1 MPISAHPLDMYVWY
15 DASLNIVKNG
25 PMSVHFFPPIQ
36 GYFLLVPLA
45 YFYNWLA
52 HFFSLGSFG
61 PVPMD
66 SIPSVLNFY
75 PNLNAL
81 YMPGMLF
88 NFVVKLPLL
97 FSDVFATLLLYK
109 TMLSLTSNKKLA
121 EKAAIF
127 WFLNPYLI
135 LISSI
140 WGMWDTLPALFS
152 LSCLYFLFKKKFVLS
167 SICLT
172 VGFFLK
178 LYPILF
184 LVPIGI
190 YILKSSS
197 VKDKS
202 KNFLKFFSVF
212 SIASVLLS
220 LPLIDRM
227 TRFFTD
233 FIAPNPATIG
243 SITNPIS
250 NPIAFGLTYWSLYS
264 LNRLINLPLTIMF
277 ASFASIASII
287 LVVVALILVYWK
299 VGKMSFQKP
308 AYDLALCLLLPI
320 LALFLSFRIL
330 CEQWFVWALP
340 FLVILC
346 VGGKVKGFLF
356 WGASILGILYAVLN
370 CPLPFFFLP
379 MERWI
384 GNSLVSSANF
394 LLSFEPIRIGLL
406 ATIGCLFSLFLFLIM
421 LDFRKQ
427 SKIEGTSAD

>member
-1 MPISAHPLDMYVWY
+1 
-15 DASLNIVKNG
+15 
-25 PMSVHFFPPIQ
+25 
-36 GYFLLVPLA
+36 
-45 YFYNWLA
+45 
-52 HFFSLGSFG
+52 
-61 PVPMD
+61 
-66 SIPSVLNFY
+66 
-75 PNLNAL
+75 
-81 YMPGMLF
+81 
-88 NFVVKLPLL
+88 
-97 FSDVFATLLLYK
+97 
-109 TMLSLTSNKKLA
+109 
-121 EKAAIF
+121 
-127 WFLNPYLI
+127 
-135 LISSI
+135 
-140 WGMWDTLPALFS
+140 MWDTLPAFFS
-152 LSCLYFLFKKKFVLS
+152 LACLYFLLNKKFVLS

-184 LVPIGI
+184 LIPIGI
-190 YILKSSS
+190 YIFRSSLVEDKWKS
-197 VKDKS
+197 
-202 KNFLKFFSVF
+202 FLKFFSVF
-212 SIASVLLS
+212 SIVSVLLS
-220 LPLIDRM
+220 LPFIDRM

-264 LNRLINLPLTIMF
+264 LNRLINLPLTTMF
-277 ASFASIASII
+277 ATFASIASII
-287 LVVVALILVYWK
+287 LVAVALILVYWK

-346 VGGKVKGFLF
+346 VGGKVKGSLF
-356 WGASILGILYAVLN
+356 WGASILGLLYACLN

-379 MERWI
+379 MAPWI

-406 ATIGCLFSLFLFLIM
+406 ATIGCLFSLFLFLI
-421 LDFRKQ
+421 LFDFRKQ
-427 SKIEGTSAD
+427 SKIDRT